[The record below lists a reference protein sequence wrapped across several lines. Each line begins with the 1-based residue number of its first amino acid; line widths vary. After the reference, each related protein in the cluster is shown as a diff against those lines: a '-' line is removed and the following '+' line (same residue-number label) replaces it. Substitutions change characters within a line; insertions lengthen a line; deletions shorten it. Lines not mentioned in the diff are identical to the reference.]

1 VTLGAEAYALRQA
14 VAARVEGTAYEMV
27 ETTDGFDLNVRVA
40 DASWYGPLGKAGRR
54 KIVQHHVVLDE
65 AGRSFSLE
73 DRHYDLE
80 WSVGVDV
87 STPVPR
93 LVASSEQQWQRGRVV
108 EISRVK
114 VVGLDPSTGEVTTP
128 IDYLFRSQDGQSM
141 IREPAEALGWQERAG
156 SAQRVGVVVG
166 IIGGLGALAALVVA
180 GITLLR

>member
-1 VTLGAEAYALRQA
+1 MWCWTRRD
-14 VAARVEGTAYEMV
+14 ARSRWRTA
-27 ETTDGFDLNVRVA
+27 TT
-40 DASWYGPLGKAGRR
+40 
-54 KIVQHHVVLDE
+54 
-65 AGRSFSLE
+65 
-73 DRHYDLE
+73 
-80 WSVGVDV
+80 
-87 STPVPR
+87 T
-93 LVASSEQQWQRGRVV
+93 SSEQQWQRGRVV